1 MEETKKKKVIRIVT
15 FVALTIVVIL
25 AVVLTMYFVQK
36 NDKDKKIEYIT
47 GDINQT
53 IENGSY
59 NYKVYD
65 LKSYQVE
72 EGKARLVI
80 SIEIEA
86 KEDLALNLSDF
97 KVENYALESESGFK
111 NSLNSGE
118 KLDFQLNYVVKLDH
132 KLLYLIYNNIKINLG
147 EAHA

>member
-59 NYKVYD
+59 NFKVYD

-72 EGKARLVI
+72 EDKARLVI

-86 KEDLALNLSDF
+86 KE
-97 KVENYALESESGFK
+97 K
-111 NSLNSGE
+111 SL
-118 KLDFQLNYVVKLDH
+118 
-132 KLLYLIYNNIKINLG
+132 
-147 EAHA
+147 